1 MNSITITGI
10 VTKLIK
16 TQSGT
21 RVVIADNYWNKEGKK
36 NTVWFNALSVNE
48 DPGVKVGDKVIMI
61 GHYLNK
67 NRDNGQNLIIK
78 IIGVEK
84 AADNGSSSN
93 TNEDFEDDDDYNIID
108 DGDSDVI
115 SDFNDRNG
123 LEIG

>member
-84 AADNGSSSN
+84 AADNGSSNN

-123 LEIG
+123 LEID